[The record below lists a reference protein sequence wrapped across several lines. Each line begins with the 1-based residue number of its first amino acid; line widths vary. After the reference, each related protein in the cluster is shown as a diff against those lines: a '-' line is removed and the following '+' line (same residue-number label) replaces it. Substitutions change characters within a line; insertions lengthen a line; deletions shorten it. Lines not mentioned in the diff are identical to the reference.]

1 MSPVPPEPLVIVCL
15 AGLVLTGGLFL
26 VLVGATRGPVRMGDA
41 LAVLDGRPPLEGP
54 AQADLV
60 RDADSTLE
68 RVGARVYTRLRVPLG
83 ERTIR
88 LLGLSD
94 RSIGDFVAEKTIL
107 ALAGLAAPALA
118 LAVSALLG
126 SPLPAPTGALCLVL
140 AAAGWC
146 WPDLALRRG
155 AERARFD
162 ADEALL
168 TLFDL
173 VLLERMS
180 NRSGVQ
186 ALEAA
191 AQVSETP
198 VFRRVRGVLTQA
210 GLEQRTPWS
219 GLRALA
225 GELRLPALADL
236 ADIMQLDDQGA
247 SLTEPLAARVE
258 ELRDAHLT
266 AERMAAQEVSE
277 RMTIWM
283 ALPVMIFGLAFIAPP
298 LLRLVGPG

>member
-1 MSPVPPEPLVIVCL
+1 MIVEPLVIVSS
-15 AGLVLTGGLFL
+15 AGLLLGLGPFL
-26 VLVGATRGPVRMGDA
+26 VLLGASRRAVRMGDA
-41 LAVLDGRPPLEGP
+41 LAVLDGRDSQQAP

-60 RDADSTLE
+60 HDADSALE
-68 RVGARVYTRLRVPLG
+68 RLGAGAYTRLRIPLG
-83 ERTIR
+83 ERTTR
-88 LLGLSD
+88 LLGLHD
-94 RSIGDFVAEKTIL
+94 RSIGDFVAEKIVL
-107 ALAGLAAPALA
+107 ALAGLGAPVLVMAL
-118 LAVSALLG
+118 SALMG
-126 SPLPAPTGALCLVL
+126 APLPAPTGGLSVVA

-146 WPDLALRRG
+146 WPDVALRRG
-155 AERARFD
+155 AERARFA

-180 NRSGVQ
+180 NRSGAQ

-191 AQVSETP
+191 AAVSDAP
-198 VFRRVRGVLTQA
+198 VFRRVRGVLAQA

-219 GLRALA
+219 GLRSLA
-225 GELRLPALADL
+225 DELRLPALTDL

-266 AERMAAQEVSE
+266 AERAAAQEVSE

-283 ALPVMIFGLAFIAPP
+283 ALPVMVFGLAFIAPP
-298 LLRLVGPG
+298 LLRLAGLA

>member
-1 MSPVPPEPLVIVCL
+1 MIVEPLVIVSS
-15 AGLVLTGGLFL
+15 AGLLLGLGPFL
-26 VLVGATRGPVRMGDA
+26 VLLGASRRAVRMGDA
-41 LAVLDGRPPLEGP
+41 LAVLDGRDPQQAP

-60 RDADSTLE
+60 HDADSALE
-68 RVGARVYTRLRVPLG
+68 RLGAGAYTRLHIPLG
-83 ERTIR
+83 ERTTR
-88 LLGLSD
+88 LLGLHD
-94 RSIGDFVAEKTIL
+94 RSIGDFVAEKIVL
-107 ALAGLAAPALA
+107 ALAGLGAPVLVMAL
-118 LAVSALLG
+118 SALMG
-126 SPLPAPTGALCLVL
+126 APLPAPTGGLSVVA

-146 WPDLALRRG
+146 WPDVALRRG
-155 AERARFD
+155 AERARFA

-180 NRSGVQ
+180 NRSGAQ

-191 AQVSETP
+191 AAVSDAP
-198 VFRRVRGVLTQA
+198 VFRRVRGVLAQA

-219 GLRALA
+219 GLRSLA
-225 GELRLPALADL
+225 DELRLPALTDL

-266 AERMAAQEVSE
+266 AERAAAQEVSE

-283 ALPVMIFGLAFIAPP
+283 ALPVMVFGLAFIAPP
-298 LLRLVGPG
+298 LLRLAGLA